1 MQDAKDEKLAFSS
14 TEALDV
20 SVLPA
25 RLQRREHMLQIIAG
39 QDLNRTIT
47 LSAGR
52 VTIGRSN
59 EADVRIMSADLS
71 RMHVR
76 VQSTRTGYR
85 VIDLDSRNG
94 LYLNE
99 VRIHSAELRDGD
111 SLQIGNIQMIYHEGS

>member
-1 MQDAKDEKLAFSS
+1 MQDAKNEKLAFSS
-14 TEALDV
+14 TEAMDV

-39 QDLNRTIT
+39 QDLNRTIA
-47 LSAGR
+47 LSAGL

-76 VQSTRTGYR
+76 VEPTRTGYR

-111 SLQIGNIQMIYHEGS
+111 ALQIGNIQMIYHEGS

>member
-1 MQDAKDEKLAFSS
+1 
-14 TEALDV
+14 
-20 SVLPA
+20 
-25 RLQRREHMLQIIAG
+25 MLQIIAG
-39 QDLNRTIT
+39 QDLNRTIA
-47 LSAGR
+47 LSAGL

-76 VQSTRTGYR
+76 VEPTRTGYR

-111 SLQIGNIQMIYHEGS
+111 ALQIGNIQMIYHEGS